1 MYRFLRLIAKFFIKI
16 FFRLNVNGSF
26 ENIDDNYI
34 ICANHGSALDPI
46 FLAVAFDKPIDFMGK
61 KELFEKTLSDKFFRS
76 LNVFPVDRHGNDIK
90 ALKEGVRRLKDGKI
104 LGIFIEG
111 TRVEGYDPANA
122 KAGPIL
128 IANLA
133 NKKILPVKIDTSY
146 KIFSKVDITIRH
158 PFTIDKTFLK
168 ENKDI
173 GYQDLAEEV
182 LYKIYKGDEN

>member
-1 MYRFLRLIAKFFIKI
+1 MYRFLRPIAKFFIKI
-16 FFRLNVNGSF
+16 FFRLNINGSF
-26 ENIDDNYI
+26 ENIDGNYI

-46 FLAVAFDKPIDFMGK
+46 FLAVAFDQP
-61 KELFEKTLSDKFFRS
+61 
-76 LNVFPVDRHGNDIK
+76 GNDIK

-122 KAGPIL
+122 KPGPIL

-133 NKKILPVKIDTSY
+133 NKKILPVRIETSY
-146 KIFSKVDITIRH
+146 KIFSKVEISIRQ

-168 ENKDI
+168 ENKDT